1 MIKIAAIKRKE
12 AKIESEIIK
21 NLEKQGY
28 FVRGLEGKR
37 KVDSGVSDLMVV
49 SSEGKVTFL
58 ETKTPEEFDAYDGGL
73 SMEQLMFLLKVGGKI
88 VTMKSGVI
96 HYRDPLEVKDY
107 HYKKIMKKAGKEV
120 ANGQHV

>member
-28 FVRGLEGKR
+28 FIRALEGKR
-37 KVDSGVSDLMVV
+37 PSDSGVSDLMVV
-49 SSEGKVTFL
+49 SSEGKISFL
-58 ETKTPEEFDAYDGGL
+58 ETKIPEEFDAPDGGL
-73 SMEQLMFLLKVGGKI
+73 SMEQLIFLLKVEGKI

-107 HYKKIMKKAGKEV
+107 HYKKVMKKSGMEV
-120 ANGQHV
+120 KNGQNV